1 MGGEKNENI
10 LFVWGEPLTTQVL
23 AAMEAWTGL
32 QDKKKKKL
40 RHWLQNRKAIRI
52 NK

>member
-32 QDKKKKKL
+32 QDKKKKNYVIGCKIGKQL
-40 RHWLQNRKAIRI
+40 E
-52 NK
+52 